1 LILVE
6 LNTTGGASGTIGL
19 TGSGT
24 SYTVTISNVTGAGT
38 IGINVAQP
46 VPAANA
52 SPEALQALVAQ
63 LRGDWK

>member
-1 LILVE
+1 M
-6 LNTTGGASGTIGL
+6 TQPFRRGL
-19 TGSGT
+19 RS
-24 SYTVTISNVTGAGT
+24 T